1 MANTTLYDGSSA
13 SPDSRVF
20 QLDGPVT
27 VQAVGLAPDDVVY
40 FEVIHLSKVSPSQ
53 VVCGCYVYELEKA
66 HIDGIERLTC
76 PTCESEDE
84 QFVRLTPRNTTVIL
98 DLPQGAFLRAYYE
111 GSGLGTSRVWFAT
124 GADVKDLTPE
134 LRGCPPVCCEDRVW
148 TATGER
154 RCDPDADL
162 VELQEVSNCGTLRWV
177 TSGSIPWQDT
187 GETRCTDTQVQ
198 KQQISPCGD
207 VRWINSEAITWA
219 DTGVTRCNSTH
230 YQKQQVS
237 PCGDVQWVNEE
248 ALVWTDTANFRC
260 RNGQVQQEQ
269 TNQCGN
275 TRWTDTGAFPWS
287 DTGTT
292 RCSATHFQ
300 VQQINPC
307 GDTQWIDS
315 EPLSWTDTGQYRCQG
330 GQVQK
335 EQANQCGNTRWTD
348 SGTVPWNDTG
358 ATRCTATHLQKQQV
372 NPCGEYQWVNEGPV
386 VWTNTGVTQDDGTN
400 VLVQQVNQCG
410 EFQWVQGD
418 ALAWVDT
425 GTERCKDGL
434 VQLYQLNQQ
443 GQGRWVNT
451 ARECVAPE
459 YFATLPMPCCGG
471 LAYRPEDLRDP
482 AATIEIVADCDTPYV
497 KGYLYPTP
505 REGAQTP
512 VLTGDCED
520 VCNDTVLGY
529 AVDNPSVKNCD
540 HCGHDNMTVRLGDKV
555 AVNYVEAGSGRAY
568 ILWSDG
574 SMTLTNLH

>member
-27 VQAVGLAPDDVVY
+27 VQAVGLAPDDVIY

-53 VVCGCYVYELEKA
+53 LICGCYVYEIEKA
-66 HIDGIERLTC
+66 QVDGIERLTC
-76 PTCESEDE
+76 PTCESENE
-84 QFVRLTPRNTTVIL
+84 QFVRLTPRNTSVIL

-177 TSGSIPWQDT
+177 TSGSVPWQDT

-207 VRWINSEAITWA
+207 VRWI
-219 DTGVTRCNSTH
+219 DG
-230 YQKQQVS
+230 
-237 PCGDVQWVNEE
+237 E
-248 ALVWTDTANFRC
+248 ALKWTDTPNTRC
-260 RNGQVQQEQ
+260 ESGQVQQEQ
-269 TNQCGN
+269 TNQCGQ
-275 TRWTDTGAFPWS
+275 TRWVSTTAVTWS
-287 DTGTT
+287 DTG
-292 RCSATHFQ
+292 
-300 VQQINPC
+300 V
-307 GDTQWIDS
+307 
-315 EPLSWTDTGQYRCQG
+315 
-330 GQVQK
+330 
-335 EQANQCGNTRWTD
+335 
-348 SGTVPWNDTG
+348 
-358 ATRCTATHLQKQQV
+358 TRCTDTHLQKQQV
-372 NPCGEYQWVNEGPV
+372 NPCGELQWVDSEV
-386 VWTNTGVTQDDGTN
+386 LSWSDTGSTRCTDTHVQ
-400 VLVQQVNQCG
+400 VQQVNQCG
-410 EFQWVQGD
+410 QLRWSQGE
-418 ALAWVDT
+418 ALVWTDS

-434 VQLYQLNQQ
+434 VQLYQLNQC
-443 GQGRWVNT
+443 GEGRWINT

-459 YFATLPMPCCGG
+459 YFATLPIPDGG
-471 LAYRPEDLRDP
+471 LAYRPEDIRDP
-482 AATIEIVADCDTPYV
+482 AATVEILTDCETPTV

-505 REGAQTP
+505 REGARTP
-512 VLTGDCED
+512 VISGNCKD
-520 VCNDTVLGY
+520 VCDDTVIGF
-529 AVDNPSVKNCD
+529 AVDNPSCNNSCKCKD
-540 HCGHDNMTVRLGDKV
+540 TVTVHMGDV
-555 AVNYVEAGSGRAY
+555 TAVNYIETGSGRAY